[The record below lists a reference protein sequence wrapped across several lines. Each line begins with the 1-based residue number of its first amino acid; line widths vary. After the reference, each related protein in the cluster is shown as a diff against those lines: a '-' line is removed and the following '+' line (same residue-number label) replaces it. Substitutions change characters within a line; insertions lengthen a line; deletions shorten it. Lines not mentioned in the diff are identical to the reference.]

1 MPGHA
6 VPQVFWVEVPYL
18 TRTFWIA
25 SSTLALAAV
34 GLSGCGSA
42 TPTKSAGP
50 PPPVPV
56 SVAKASNES
65 VPVDVRAVGT
75 VEASAV
81 IQVKSQVSGELV
93 KVAFEEGA
101 NVKLGDLLF
110 VIDQRP
116 YQEALQQAQ
125 SALAKDTA
133 LLSQAQANL
142 ARDVAQSKS
151 LEADAARYSQ
161 LARDGIV
168 SKSQS
173 DQTTAAAEAI
183 RATIGADQ
191 AAIESAKASIESDRT
206 AINTAKLNL
215 SYCEIH
221 SPVNG
226 RTGNLLVHQG
236 NLVSA
241 NAATALVTINRLQ
254 PIWVSFGIPEGSL
267 PAIRQSAAA
276 GSLPVAVSLQND
288 AKQMAR
294 GTLSVIDN
302 TVDPTTGT
310 IKLKATFDNANGL
323 LWPGQ
328 FVDASL
334 TLGTQR
340 NVVVV
345 PAEAVQPGPRGQVVY
360 VVKADQTVDLR
371 PVSVGVSRGNKVVID
386 KGVETGET
394 VVTDGQLRLFP
405 GAKIRPV
412 AAGTV
417 DSQEL

>member
-1 MPGHA
+1 LS
-6 VPQVFWVEVPYL
+6 QRFWVAV
-18 TRTFWIA
+18 
-25 SSTLALAAV
+25 STIALAGVWLA
-34 GLSGCGSA
+34 GCGS
-42 TPTKSAGP
+42 TNQTRSAGP

-56 SVAKASNES
+56 SVAKADTES
-65 VPVDVRAVGT
+65 VAVDVRAVGT

-101 NVKLGDLLF
+101 NVKQGDLLF

-116 YQEALQQAQ
+116 YQQALQQSQA
-125 SALAKDTA
+125 ALAKDTA
-133 LLSQAQANL
+133 LLGQAQANL

-151 LEADAARYSQ
+151 LDADATRYSQ
-161 LARDGIV
+161 LAKEGVV
-168 SKSQS
+168 SKSQN
-173 DQTTAAAEAI
+173 DQSTAAADAM

-191 AAIESAKASIESDRT
+191 AAIESARASIESDNN
-206 AINTAKLNL
+206 AINTAKLDL

-226 RTGNLLVHQG
+226 RVGNLLVHQG
-236 NLVSA
+236 NLVAA

-254 PIWVSFGIPEGSL
+254 PIWVSFGIPESRL
-267 PAIRQSAAA
+267 SAIRQSAS
-276 GSLPVAVSLQND
+276 GGQLPVVVSLQND
-288 AKQMAR
+288 PKQAAR
-294 GTLSVIDN
+294 GTLAVIDN

-310 IKLKATFDNANGL
+310 IKLKATFENTNGL

-334 TLGTQR
+334 TLGTEH
-340 NVVVV
+340 NAVVV

-371 PVSVGVSRGNKVVID
+371 PVTVGVSRGNRVVID
-386 KGVETGET
+386 KGIEAGET

-405 GAKIRPV
+405 GAKVRPV
-412 AAGTV
+412 AAGNV

>member
-1 MPGHA
+1 MA
-6 VPQVFWVEVPYL
+6 LVQVW
-18 TRTFWIA
+18 
-25 SSTLALAAV
+25 LA
-34 GLSGCGSA
+34 GCGSSNQNRA
-42 TPTKSAGP
+42 AGP

-56 SVAKASNES
+56 SVAKADTES
-65 VPVDVRAVGT
+65 VPVELKAVGT

-81 IQVKSQVSGELV
+81 IQVKSQVAGVLE

-101 NVKLGDLLF
+101 NVKQGDLLF
-110 VIDQRP
+110 VIDERP
-116 YQEALQQAQ
+116 YQDALQQAQ
-125 SALAKDTA
+125 AALSKDTA

-151 LEADAARYSQ
+151 LEADAKRYA
-161 LARDGIV
+161 LLEKDGVV
-168 SKSQS
+168 SKSQN
-173 DQTTAAAEAI
+173 DQSTAAAEAI
-183 RATIGADQ
+183 RGTIAADQ
-191 AAIESAKASIESDRT
+191 AAIESARASMESDRT

-221 SPVNG
+221 APVSG
-226 RTGNLLVHQG
+226 RVGNVLVHQG
-236 NLVSA
+236 NLVAA
-241 NAATALVTINRLQ
+241 NAASALVTINRLQ
-254 PIWVSFGIPEGSL
+254 PIWVSFGVPETHLS
-267 PAIRQSAAA
+267 AIRQSAAS
-276 GSLPVAVSLQND
+276 GQLPVIAALQND
-288 AKQMAR
+288 SKKNAR
-294 GTLSVIDN
+294 GTLTVIDN
-302 TVDPTTGT
+302 TVDATTGT
-310 IKLKATFDNANGL
+310 IKLKATFDNSDGL

-334 TLGTQR
+334 TLGTEQ

-360 VVKADQTVDLR
+360 VVKPDQTVDLR
-371 PVSVGVSRGNKVVID
+371 PVTVGVSRGNKVVID
-386 KGVETGET
+386 KGIETGET

>member
-1 MPGHA
+1 MS
-6 VPQVFWVEVPYL
+6 QKFWLAISTTTLAGVWL
-18 TRTFWIA
+18 A
-25 SSTLALAAV
+25 GCNSSTQSRA
-34 GLSGCGSA
+34 
-42 TPTKSAGP
+42 AGP

-56 SVAKASNES
+56 SVAKANTET
-65 VPVDVRAVGT
+65 VPLDIKGVGT

-101 NVKLGDLLF
+101 NVKQGDLLF

-125 SALAKDTA
+125 TALTKDTA

-142 ARDVAQSKS
+142 ARDTAQSKS
-151 LEADAARYSQ
+151 LEADAARYAQ
-161 LARDGIV
+161 LAKEGVV
-168 SKSQS
+168 SKSQN
-173 DQTTAAAEAI
+173 DQSTAAAEAM
-183 RATIGADQ
+183 RASINADQ
-191 AAIESAKASIESDRT
+191 AAIESTRASIESDRT

-221 SPVNG
+221 APVNG
-226 RTGNLLVHQG
+226 RVGNLLVHQG
-236 NLVSA
+236 NLVAA

-254 PIWVSFGIPEGSL
+254 PIWVTFGIPEIHL
-267 PAIRQSAAA
+267 PAIRKSAGA
-276 GSLPVAVSLQND
+276 GQLPVTVALQND
-288 AKQMAR
+288 PKQTAR

-310 IKLKATFDNANGL
+310 IKLKATFDNLNGV

-334 TLGTQR
+334 TLGMQR
-340 NVVVV
+340 DAVVV
-345 PAEAVQPGPRGQVVY
+345 PAEAIQPGQRGQIVY
-360 VVKADQTVDLR
+360 VVKEDQTVELR
-371 PVSVGVSRGNKVVID
+371 PVTVGLSRGNKVVID
-386 KGVETGET
+386 KGLAKGET
-394 VVTDGQLRLFP
+394 VVVDGQLRLSP
-405 GAKIRPV
+405 GAKIRAVP
-412 AAGTV
+412 AGGV